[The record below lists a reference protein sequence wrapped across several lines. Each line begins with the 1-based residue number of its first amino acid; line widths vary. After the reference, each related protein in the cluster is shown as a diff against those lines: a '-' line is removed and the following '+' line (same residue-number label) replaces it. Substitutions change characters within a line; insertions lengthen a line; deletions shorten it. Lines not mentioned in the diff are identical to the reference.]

1 MEGALAPVADHRL
14 GIWGSIGSGVCGF
27 THRLSGAWPI
37 ALCGFTPEQRT
48 LDFAGYM
55 ADLIGRFGLEKHL
68 EFIGR
73 AMPPYPAMGQ
83 KLDLLFFDFR
93 HGSSD
98 LLAILGHFLP

>member
-1 MEGALAPVADHRL
+1 
-14 GIWGSIGSGVCGF
+14 
-27 THRLSGAWPI
+27 
-37 ALCGFTPEQRT
+37 
-48 LDFAGYM
+48 M
-55 ADLIGRFGLEKHL
+55 ADAIARFGLEKHL

>member
-68 EFIGR
+68 EFNRLGVDLVSVVCAAGATGAALGR
-73 AMPPYPAMGQ
+73 CDRRYR
-83 KLDLLFFDFR
+83 DYTV
-93 HGSSD
+93 
-98 LLAILGHFLP
+98 